1 MNSFKHFIAEARGE
15 GFAPTPKI
23 SAADKK
29 RIKKMVTS
37 SPEEAE
43 KIKSEL
49 DSSKKAAKEIK
60 KSATRVS
67 REGVRTRTR
76 PSARGGQSISSDEL
90 VGGDK
95 GKLADVADN
104 LRGKPTTSP
113 EARRAASNILGG
125 GRKPESGEELVGGK
139 PSKAKSDLFRAT
151 ADAKKAAGNAPIVPK
166 SGRSG
171 LSDLATTVKNVK
183 DAPEGGRPAK
193 KARRG
198 AKTYDQVKAEI
209 DAKNPTVKGPKTGQ
223 PIPQSKPKVVK
234 QSTVSK
240 EIATKIKKQAQSK
253 AKRPSAKELENFIT
267 GQEKGYI
274 GKTGTPTAK
283 GIQNYTTR
291 RATRG
296 FGDPDYDP
304 VKRGVKDPQKA
315 AQSVEDIVSKAASG
329 DKAAKREVK
338 KTYKTMTSRY
348 KDIVPSSQRTKV
360 GLGILNDTKRSLQ
373 KSFDAPDAKKP
384 SSSGGSTPS
393 KPSTTGGGRGGSG
406 GGAST
411 PSRGGTATL
420 TKSKTKPLDLKP
432 APETKPKVTKSVV
445 RKTDRLSGIDPQPTK
460 TKAPE
465 TVSQSKVSQAIK
477 DQAKDASKALTKTS
491 KLSGVKST
499 LARGATFTGKRVLPA
514 VDAAFTFGREKKT
527 GSGNLRAAAKAA
539 TVWAGGALG
548 AAGGSV
554 AGPVGTI
561 AGGAGGA
568 MAADAAFDVVA
579 GANAKTRAAMAKANR
594 ERQAGKKIVGS
605 GGNTT
610 FDTKRNTITT
620 GGKTV
625 KLAKTSVVTDPT
637 TGKDEVG
644 YLAYKDGKAVYK
656 RGQDPSSL
664 AKTSSNPL
672 ERIGRSLFPGAYV
685 DHDKKKADEKL
696 KKAAENDAA
705 YQKALSGK

>member
-1 MNSFKHFIAEARGE
+1 MNSFKHFIAEASGE
-15 GFAPTPKI
+15 GFAPAPKI
-23 SAADKK
+23 SATDKK
-29 RIKKMVTS
+29 RLKKMVTS

-43 KIKSEL
+43 KLKGEL
-49 DSSKKAAKEIK
+49 DSTKKAEKVIK
-60 KSATRVS
+60 KGGTRTS

-76 PSARGGQSISSDEL
+76 PSAGGGQSIPSDAL

-95 GKLADVADN
+95 GKLADVADDI
-104 LRGKPTTSP
+104 RSKSTTSP
-113 EARRAASNILGG
+113 EAKRAASNILGG

-139 PSKAKSDLFRAT
+139 PSKAKSNFFRAT

-166 SGRSG
+166 SSRSG
-171 LSDLATTVKNVK
+171 LSDLATAVSNVK
-183 DAPEGGRPAK
+183 DTPEGGRPAK
-193 KARRG
+193 KARKG

-240 EIATKIKKQAQSK
+240 EIATKIKQQAQSK
-253 AKRPSAKELENFIT
+253 AKQPSAKELEKFVT

-274 GKTGTPTAK
+274 GKTGAPTAK
-283 GIQNYTTR
+283 GIQTYTTR

-296 FGDPDYDP
+296 FGDADYDP

-329 DKAAKREVK
+329 DKAARREVK

-348 KDIVPSSQRTKV
+348 KDIVPSSQRTKA
-360 GLGILNDTKRSLQ
+360 GLETLDDTKRSLQ

-384 SSSGGSTPS
+384 PSSGGSTPS

-420 TKSKTKPLDLKP
+420 TKTKTKPLDLKP
-432 APETKPKVTKSVV
+432 APETKSKVTKSVA

-514 VDAAFTFGREKKT
+514 VDAALTFGREKKT

-594 ERQAGKKIVGS
+594 ERQAGKQIVGS

-620 GGKTV
+620 GGKTA

-637 TGKDEVG
+637 TGKKEVG